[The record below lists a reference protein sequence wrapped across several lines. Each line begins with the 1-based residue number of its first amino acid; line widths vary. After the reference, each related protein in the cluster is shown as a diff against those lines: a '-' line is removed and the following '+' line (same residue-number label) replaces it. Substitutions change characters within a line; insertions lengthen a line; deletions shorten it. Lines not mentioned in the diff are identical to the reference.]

1 MQKSNNVQIEQN
13 LLDKGL
19 NIIICA
25 FNEQKKEY
33 AKNLLQLESELKKLK
48 EENFIYKNK
57 LTILQQKLNT
67 LSKTVCDLDIESEES
82 KNQMEKKLMDSK
94 KMMATVNNEFNNI
107 YRNRKKNNSV
117 SNKFSLYKN
126 FLLQN
131 KNINAPEQPQG
142 EAKTLNHKAFS
153 NNYHFNLKGVIDSN
167 KTSYNKA
174 IGSLHYLKR
183 NKITSQNDNSFA
195 HNSFLVEN
203 TPKDVDANLFEE
215 SRTDRDFYK
224 RRMFSE
230 KDLKISKKKRGKN
243 YNNNKKELL
252 LNNNNTKIYNT
263 NNYNEFI
270 LNNNSDLQKNGD
282 DTYQNKNDNE
292 NENSNTNSN
301 ACSKKT
307 SESEIYFKDMKISGD
322 NNSKL
327 YKKLNVFLEECK
339 IKLNALDYENVIELL
354 KSFEIDSNIDV
365 RKKVKKI
372 LNNNQKLC
380 KLFDSI
386 FEV

>member
-1 MQKSNNVQIEQN
+1 MQNSNNVQIEQN
-13 LLDKGL
+13 LLDKGF

-33 AKNLLQLESELKKLK
+33 TKNILQLESELKKLK
-48 EENFIYKNK
+48 EENYIYKNK

-67 LSKTVCDLDIESEES
+67 LSKTVCDLDIEKEES
-82 KNQMEKKLMDSK
+82 KNQMENKIPESK
-94 KMMATVNNEFNNI
+94 KGMATVSIEHNNL
-107 YRNRKKNNSV
+107 YRKRKKNNSV
-117 SNKFSLYKN
+117 NNKFSLYKN

-131 KNINAPEQPQG
+131 KNFNFPNQNPV
-142 EAKTLNHKAFS
+142 EAKTTSQRAYL
-153 NNYHFNLKGVIDSN
+153 NNYQYNLKGIIDAN

-174 IGSLHYLKR
+174 MENLNCLRR
-183 NKITSQNDNSFA
+183 NKITFHNDNSLT

-203 TPKDVDANLFEE
+203 TPKNVDVNFFEE

-224 RRMFSE
+224 RKMFSE
-230 KDLKISKKKRGKN
+230 KDLKINKKKHRKTYINNNKELYLNNNDNLIKN
-243 YNNNKKELL
+243 YNS
-252 LNNNNTKIYNT
+252 
-263 NNYNEFI
+263 NNYNEY
-270 LNNNSDLQKNGD
+270 NNNSDIRKNGD
-282 DTYQNKNDNE
+282 DTYLNKNDNE
-292 NENSNTNSN
+292 NSNNNSN

-327 YKKLNVFLEECK
+327 YKKLNIFLEECK
-339 IKLNALDYENVIELL
+339 VELNALDYEKIIDLL

-380 KLFDSI
+380 KLFDNI